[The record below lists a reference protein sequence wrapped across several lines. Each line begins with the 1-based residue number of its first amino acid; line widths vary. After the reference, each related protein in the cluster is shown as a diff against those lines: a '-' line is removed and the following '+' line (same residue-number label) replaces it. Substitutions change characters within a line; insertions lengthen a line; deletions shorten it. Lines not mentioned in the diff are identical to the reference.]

1 MSALGGILL
10 AIMGACVV
18 GLILGIIEDRWRR

>member
-18 GLILGIIEDRWRR
+18 GLILGIVEDRMK